1 MNGKGQLDNFK
12 RNGADIFIKD
22 ITVEEQNRRS
32 IQRLEIWDTNGQE
45 KYRSIPLSHYRDAD
59 AFILVFGF

>member
-1 MNGKGQLDNFK
+1 MNGEGKRDNSK
-12 RNGADIFIKD
+12 PNGAEIFIKD

-45 KYRSIPLSHYRDAD
+45 KYRSLP
-59 AFILVFGF
+59 